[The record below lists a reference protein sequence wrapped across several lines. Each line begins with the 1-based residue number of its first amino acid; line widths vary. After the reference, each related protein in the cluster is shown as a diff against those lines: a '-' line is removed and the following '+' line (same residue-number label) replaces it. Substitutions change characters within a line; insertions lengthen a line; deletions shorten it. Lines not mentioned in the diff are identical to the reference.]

1 MSFSISIIISF
12 ITFPLFTL
20 LLFYSFIY
28 LRFYFFTF
36 LLFYYSIAD
45 NLAII
50 SIIAAWLSSVRSPFF
65 PRAS

>member
-36 LLFYYSIAD
+36 LLFYLFPIPSPTT
-45 NLAII
+45 
-50 SIIAAWLSSVRSPFF
+50 SPSSLSSQPD
-65 PRAS
+65 